1 MIESR
6 NEYSNHLQSHQSDI
20 NMNFRSRQSV
30 FQGFLKKDVQVYHD
44 NSQQSQMLEQMKI
57 PINDECIQIPD
68 WLDNI
73 YTEYGIP
80 LKQAQYINIWDPVE
94 SRYIDITRTRS
105 INCHNF
111 KQAQPIYL
119 RYLPNQEHA
128 VPPHA
133 NYQSMIDENISYN
146 YHTENPLY
154 QNNQQNNLF
163 NNSLQQ
169 TYSIQNTDN
178 WQNIQ
183 QQGVSSQLQANH
195 SYGNF
200 NNAKSSSKTFSSQS
214 YQRTNSDV
222 ASNTSTTTTSNSS
235 IRPKRQSMVTESSNG
250 KINLTNNAFLI
261 SSVHNTV
268 AKNEK
273 MAHLES
279 SHNPRR
285 LIDQLKQEAN
295 SSSPIEQ
302 DENVLKN
309 LKMEDQGSSFASTI
323 NIGAGIG
330 YGSKSILLNLKK
342 EYIHESSDN
351 MQASGELNGIQSG
364 LGNNSTCSN
373 KQSSG
378 KTKHKDSDQLS
389 QKDVC
394 STPQQNEQQT
404 KNHKHIPREKRVKE
418 RQISY
423 VKGKVDEWRNLYDN
437 GFTNSRG
444 EIEKVNLDVAAQIVG
459 LSRKTLDDYYA
470 QLRKAQK
477 YGFDFDTNS
486 SEKMGTLR
494 KYVKKMSEKDVNAGD
509 DESQDTDNNTSS
521 KSNFNTPQL
530 KPSIPSDII
539 KQELSM
545 SVGHPSNAL
554 KFSENNLDLPRQTS
568 IPLKHAISTPSQQQQ
583 SQLLFNQVKIEPTS
597 YSQNIISVQAFNS
610 MQQEKDISKP
620 NQFAIQNYNQN
631 QSFKIENSS
640 YEEKAAD
647 NSMNLEDIDNNLNNN
662 SNNNNMCNNEEPME
676 QEDDDNFT
684 DYINSENNP
693 KEEQNDD

>member
-1 MIESR
+1 MIENR

-30 FQGFLKKDVQVYHD
+30 YQGFLNKDVQVYQD
-44 NSQQSQMLEQMKI
+44 RSQQSQMLEQMKI
-57 PINDECIQIPD
+57 PINEDCIQIPD

-73 YTEYGIP
+73 YFEYGIP

-94 SRYIDITRTRS
+94 NHYIDITRLRS
-105 INCHNF
+105 ISCINF

-133 NYQSMIDENISYN
+133 NYQSMIDENMSYN
-146 YHTENPLY
+146 YHAENPLY

-169 TYSIQNTDN
+169 SSSIQNTN
-178 WQNIQ
+178 SWYNMQ
-183 QQGVSSQLQANH
+183 QQGNSSQLYAQ
-195 SYGNF
+195 GTL
-200 NNAKSSSKTFSSQS
+200 NNAKSSNKTLSSQS
-214 YQRTNSDV
+214 YQRTNSDA
-222 ASNTSTTTTSNSS
+222 ASNTSTTSTSNSS
-235 IRPKRQSMVTESSNG
+235 IRPKRQSMATESSNS
-250 KINLTNNAFLI
+250 KINLTNNNFSN

-268 AKNEK
+268 SKNEK
-273 MAHLES
+273 MTNLES

-295 SSSPIEQ
+295 SSSPIEH
-302 DENVLKN
+302 DENVMKN

-323 NIGAGIG
+323 NIGAGNG
-330 YGSKSILLNLKK
+330 YSSKSVQLNLKK

-351 MQASGELNGIQSG
+351 MQASGELNGIQNS

-378 KTKHKDSDQLS
+378 KAKHKDSDQLS

-394 STPQQNEQQT
+394 STSQQNEQQT

-437 GFTNSRG
+437 GFTTANG
-444 EIEKVNLDVAAQIVG
+444 QIEKVNLDVAAQIVG

-494 KYVKKMSEKDVNAGD
+494 KYVKKMSDKDANAGD
-509 DESQDTDNNTSS
+509 DDSQDTDNNTSS

-545 SVGHPSNAL
+545 SVGHPSNTR

-568 IPLKHAISTPSQQQQ
+568 IPLKHTISTPSQQ

-597 YSQNIISVQAFNS
+597 YSQNIISVPQAFS
-610 MQQEKDISKP
+610 SIQQQKDISKP
-620 NQFAIQNYNQN
+620 NQFTIQNFN
-631 QSFKIENSS
+631 QSQQFKIENST
-640 YEEKAAD
+640 YEEKAGD
-647 NSMNLEDIDNNLNNN
+647 HCMNLEDE
-662 SNNNNMCNNEEPME
+662 SNNNNNINMCNNEEPME

-684 DYINSENNP
+684 DYINNSENNP